1 MVPEG
6 NGWLYP
12 PFACTRKGDILI
24 GRGVQDNKGPV
35 IAFLY
40 AMRYLK
46 EKGFVPVVTF
56 QQILGCREELD
67 MEDVTSYLKKTA
79 PDLSFM
85 EEADRFSCMSW
96 GKRHLQGGINI

>member
-1 MVPEG
+1 M
-6 NGWLYP
+6 
-12 PFACTRKGDILI
+12 
-24 GRGVQDNKGPV
+24 

-67 MEDVTSYLKKTA
+67 MEDVTSYLKENPA
-79 PDLSFM
+79 PDLSFVTDCAFPVCHGEKGICRVELISERLDGNM
-85 EEADRFSCMSW
+85 ILA
-96 GKRHLQGGINI
+96 GGSASNSIPAYASAEILSLIHI